1 MTFNSSPHIAFDK
14 LPDSTQY
21 QLQAIPVLSSKFGY
35 KHKNFTLI
43 EFSKIHQKSHT

>member
-1 MTFNSSPHIAFDK
+1 MTFNSSPHIAFDQ

-35 KHKNFTLI
+35 KHKNFTLDD
-43 EFSKIHQKSHT
+43 SYSQADLLG